1 MRSCRA
7 CAATQRATGTPATP
21 RSAAAARSAA
31 SRRASPPIQASVA
44 AASPPPKKTAQKHTA
59 AAPSAGPSEGPSPP
73 ARSPA
78 ARTAGDASIGQTT
91 RSSRSQTVYIGIT
104 ARTPTSRRLRADP
117 PRCGVPRRGR
127 LPMTTTARATHG
139 MIRLLLAAFVATLAL
154 LAAGVGSAS
163 AAPAASLQATST
175 CWQQVIND
183 WLDNGQVDRIYAIPC
198 YTQAIQHLSQ
208 YPDVAGYSSAEDD
221 IRRALQAAFRLD
233 RGGGGG
239 TGPGGGGGGGP
250 SGGGATGIGGA
261 RQGAGQSVLNTVLG
275 PPRPRPPP
283 A

>member
-1 MRSCRA
+1 
-7 CAATQRATGTPATP
+7 
-21 RSAAAARSAA
+21 
-31 SRRASPPIQASVA
+31 
-44 AASPPPKKTAQKHTA
+44 
-59 AAPSAGPSEGPSPP
+59 SEGPSPP

-78 ARTAGDASIGQTT
+78 ARTGADASIGQTT

-117 PRCGVPRRGR
+117 PRCGVPRCGR
-127 LPMTTTARATHG
+127 LPMTTTARATQG

-239 TGPGGGGGGGP
+239 TGLGGGGGGGP
-250 SGGGATGIGGA
+250 SGVGPTGTGGSGK
-261 RQGAGQSVLNTVLG
+261 GAGKGFINTIFDRLG
-275 PPRPRPPP
+275 PG
-283 A
+283 